1 MALQLLAIEIENID
15 LAKNSFELVNEQ
27 YKVGLITAIELR
39 DVQQKLLLSETQ
51 LSALQLDAKIAEIEL
66 QKLCA
71 EITKMID

>member
-1 MALQLLAIEIENID
+1 M
-15 LAKNSFELVNEQ
+15 VNEQ